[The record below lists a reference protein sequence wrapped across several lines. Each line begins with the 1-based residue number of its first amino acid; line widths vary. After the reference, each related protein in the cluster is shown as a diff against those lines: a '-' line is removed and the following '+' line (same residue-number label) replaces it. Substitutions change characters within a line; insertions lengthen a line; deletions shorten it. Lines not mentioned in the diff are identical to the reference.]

1 MGADAM
7 KLLRHGPLGQERP
20 GLLSA
25 DGQIR
30 DLSDWLPDL
39 TPDRLAPA
47 TLAALAQRVANSGS
61 TLPVVPPGTRLG
73 VPIAGIRQ
81 FLGIG
86 LNYRQHAIEAGMA
99 IPTEPIVFSK
109 SITALAGPDDD
120 LPLPVGSVA
129 LDYEV
134 ELGIVIGTTARRVS
148 QGDAL
153 QHVAGYVLAND
164 VSERDWQ
171 LHRGGQ
177 WLKGKCH
184 DGFGPIGP
192 WLVTTDELP
201 DPQQVGLQLRVNGE
215 ERQNSSTGD
224 MIFGVAEIVSYLS
237 QFMTLLPGDVV
248 VTGTPQGV
256 GMGFKPPKYLKAG
269 DVVELFSPQLGRQQ
283 QRVVPMTR

>member
-1 MGADAM
+1 M
-7 KLLRHGPLGQERP
+7 KLLRHGPIGQEKP
-20 GLLSA
+20 GLLDA
-25 DGQIR
+25 QGQVR
-30 DLSDWLPDL
+30 DLSSLIPDL
-39 TPDRLAPA
+39 TPQQLAPA
-47 TLAALAQRVANSGS
+47 ALTALQQQVAAQGS
-61 TLPVVPPGTRLG
+61 SLPVVAPGTRLG
-73 VPIAGIRQ
+73 VPIAGVRQ
-81 FLGIG
+81 FLGVG

-120 LPLPVGSVA
+120 LPLPPGSVA

-134 ELGIVIGTTARRVS
+134 ELGIVIGSTTRRVT
-148 QGDAL
+148 QAQAL
-153 QHVAGYVLAND
+153 AHVAGYVLAND

-192 WLVTTDELP
+192 WLVTTDEVP
-201 DPQQVGLQLRVNGE
+201 DPQQVGLKLSVNGE
-215 ERQNSSTGD
+215 ARQDSSTGD

-237 QFMTLLPGDVV
+237 QFMTLLPGDVI

-256 GMGFKPPKYLKAG
+256 GMGFKPPKYLQHG
-269 DVVELFSPQLGRQQ
+269 DVVELSSPQLGRQR
-283 QRVVPMTR
+283 QRVVALG

>member
-1 MGADAM
+1 M
-7 KLLRHGPLGQERP
+7 KLLRHGPAGHEKP
-20 GLLSA
+20 GFLDD
-25 DGQIR
+25 DGRIR
-30 DLSDWLPDL
+30 DLSPLLPDI

-47 TLAALAQRVANSGS
+47 ALAELARQVAARGPS
-61 TLPVVPPGTRLG
+61 LAVVPEGTRLG
-73 VPIAGIRQ
+73 SPVAGIRQ

-120 LPLPVGSVA
+120 LPLPPGSVA

-134 ELGIVIGTTARRVS
+134 ELGIVIGSTARRVPRA
-148 QGDAL
+148 QAL

-192 WLVTTDELP
+192 WLVTTDEVP
-201 DPQQVGLQLRVNGE
+201 DPQQVGLQLWVNGQA
-215 ERQNSSTGD
+215 RQDSSTAD
-224 MIFGVAEIVSYLS
+224 MIFGVEEIVSYLS
-237 QFMTLLPGDVV
+237 GFMTLLPGDVI

-256 GMGFKPPKYLKAG
+256 GMGFKPPKYLQHG
-269 DVVELFSPQLGRQQ
+269 DVVELFSPQLGRQR
-283 QRVVPMTR
+283 QRVVALG

>member
-1 MGADAM
+1 M

-20 GLLSA
+20 GLC
-25 DGQIR
+25 DEQGRIR
-30 DLSDWLPDL
+30 DLSGLVPDW
-39 TPDRLAPA
+39 TPEQLAPPALA
-47 TLAALAQRVANSGS
+47 TLAQQVA
-61 TLPVVPPGTRLG
+61 TQADRLPLVPPGTRLG

-120 LPLPVGSVA
+120 LPLPMGSVA

-134 ELGIVIGTTARRVS
+134 ELGIVIGSTARRVPRA
-148 QGDAL
+148 QAL

-192 WLVTTDELP
+192 WLVTTDEVP
-201 DPQQVGLQLRVNGE
+201 DPQQLGLQLWVNGQA
-215 ERQNSSTGD
+215 RQDSSTAD
-224 MIFGVAEIVSYLS
+224 MIFGVEEIVSYLS
-237 QFMTLLPGDVV
+237 GFMTLLPGDVI

-256 GMGFKPPKYLKAG
+256 GMGFKPPKYLQHG
-269 DVVELFSPQLGRQQ
+269 DVVELFSPQLGRQR
-283 QRVVPMTR
+283 QRVVALG

>member
-1 MGADAM
+1 M
-7 KLLRHGPLGQERP
+7 KLLRHGPLGHEKP
-20 GLLSA
+20 GVQ
-25 DGQIR
+25 DDQGCIR
-30 DLSDWLPDL
+30 DLSSLVHDI
-39 TPDRLAPA
+39 TPELLAPQ
-47 TLAALAQRVANSGS
+47 ALSALQLQVQAHGAS
-61 TLPVVPPGTRLG
+61 LPLVPAGTRLG

-109 SITALAGPDDD
+109 SITALAGPDDE
-120 LPLPVGSVA
+120 LPLPPGSVA

-134 ELGIVIGTTARRVS
+134 ELGIVIGTTARRVALG
-148 QGDAL
+148 QAL

-192 WLVTTDELP
+192 WLVTADEIP
-201 DPQQVGLQLRVNGE
+201 NPQQLGLTLSVNGE
-215 ERQNSSTGD
+215 RRQDSSTAD

-237 QFMTLLPGDVV
+237 QFMTLLPGDVI

-256 GMGFKPPKYLKAG
+256 GMGFKPPRYLREG
-269 DVVELFSPQLGRQQ
+269 DVVELSSPQLGRQR
-283 QRVVPMTR
+283 QRVTAAR

>member
-1 MGADAM
+1 M
-7 KLLRHGPLGQERP
+7 KLLRHGPLGQEKP
-20 GLLSA
+20 GLLDA
-25 DGQIR
+25 QGRIR
-30 DLSDWLPDL
+30 DLSALLPDL
-39 TPDRLAPA
+39 TSDTLAPA
-47 TLAALAQRVANSGS
+47 ALTDLARRVATAGDA
-61 TLPVVPPGTRLG
+61 LPLVAEGTRLG
-73 VPIAGIRQ
+73 VPVAGIRQ
-81 FLGIG
+81 FLGVG

-109 SITALAGPDDD
+109 SITALAGPNDD
-120 LPLPVGSVA
+120 LPLPAGSVA

-134 ELGIVIGTTARRVS
+134 ELGIVIGSTTKNVS

-153 QHVAGYVLAND
+153 KHVAGYVLAND

-192 WLVTTDELP
+192 WLVTADELP
-201 DPQQVGLQLRVNGE
+201 DPQQVGLALSVNGE
-215 ERQNSSTGD
+215 LRQDSSTGD

-237 QFMTLLPGDVV
+237 QFMTLLPGDVI

-256 GMGFKPPKYLKAG
+256 GMGFKPPKYLKHG
-269 DVVELFSPQLGRQQ
+269 DVVELSSPQLGRQR
-283 QRVVPMTR
+283 QRVVAAV

>member
-1 MGADAM
+1 M

-20 GLLSA
+20 GLF
-25 DGQIR
+25 DEQGRVR
-30 DLSDWLPDL
+30 DLSGLVADW
-39 TPDRLAPA
+39 TPEQLAPQALA
-47 TLAALAQRVANSGS
+47 TLAQQVAAQADQ
-61 TLPVVPPGTRLG
+61 LPLVPSGTRLG
-73 VPIAGIRQ
+73 VPLAGIRQ

-109 SITALAGPDDD
+109 SITSVAGPDDD
-120 LPLPVGSVA
+120 LPLPMGSVA

-134 ELGIVIGTTARRVS
+134 ELGIVIGSTARRVPRA
-148 QGDAL
+148 QAM

-192 WLVTTDELP
+192 WLVTADEVP
-201 DPQQVGLQLRVNGE
+201 DPQQVGLQLWVNGQA
-215 ERQNSSTGD
+215 RQDSSTAD
-224 MIFGVAEIVSYLS
+224 MIFGVEEIVSYLS
-237 QFMTLLPGDVV
+237 QFMTLLPGDVI

-256 GMGFKPPKYLKAG
+256 GMGFKPPKYLQHG
-269 DVVELFSPQLGRQQ
+269 DVVELFSPQLGRQR
-283 QRVVPMTR
+283 QRVVALG

>member
-1 MGADAM
+1 M
-7 KLLRHGPLGQERP
+7 KLLRHGPLGQEKP
-20 GLLSA
+20 GLQDA
-25 DGQIR
+25 HGRIR
-30 DLSDWLPDL
+30 DLSALLPDI
-39 TPDRLAPA
+39 TPDLLAPS
-47 TLAALAQRVANSGS
+47 ALAGLANRVAAAGGS
-61 TLPVVPPGTRLG
+61 LPVVPEHTRLG

-81 FLGIG
+81 FLGVG

-109 SITALAGPDDD
+109 SITALAGPNDD
-120 LPLPVGSVA
+120 LPLPTGSVA

-134 ELGIVIGTTARRVS
+134 ELGIVIGSSAKNVAL
-148 QGDAL
+148 GDAL
-153 QHVAGYVLAND
+153 KHVAGYVLAND

-192 WLVTTDELP
+192 WLVTADELP
-201 DPQQVGLQLRVNGE
+201 DPQQVGLALSVNGE
-215 ERQNSSTGD
+215 LRQNSSTGD

-237 QFMTLLPGDVV
+237 QFMTLLPGDVI

-256 GMGFKPPKYLKAG
+256 GMGFKPPKYLKHG
-269 DVVELFSPQLGRQQ
+269 DVVELSSPQLGRQR
-283 QRVVPMTR
+283 QRVVAAG

>member
-1 MGADAM
+1 M
-7 KLLRHGPLGQERP
+7 KLLRHGPAGHEKP
-20 GLLSA
+20 GFL
-25 DGQIR
+25 DDEGRIR
-30 DLSDWLPDL
+30 DLSPLLPDI
-39 TPDRLAPA
+39 TPDRLAPG
-47 TLAALAQRVANSGS
+47 ALAELARQVAARGPS
-61 TLPVVPPGTRLG
+61 LAVVPEGTRLG
-73 VPIAGIRQ
+73 SPVAGIRQ
-81 FLGIG
+81 FLGVG

-120 LPLPVGSVA
+120 LPLPPGSVA

-134 ELGIVIGTTARRVS
+134 ELGIVIGSTARRVALA
-148 QGDAL
+148 DAL

-192 WLVTTDELP
+192 WLVTTDEIP
-201 DPQQVGLQLRVNGE
+201 NPQQLGLKLRVNGE
-215 ERQNSSTGD
+215 LRQDSSTAD
-224 MIFGVAEIVSYLS
+224 MIFGVEEIVSYLS
-237 QFMTLLPGDVV
+237 GFMTLLPGDVI

-256 GMGFKPPKYLKAG
+256 GMGFKPPKYLQHG
-269 DVVELFSPQLGRQQ
+269 DVVELFSPQLGRQR
-283 QRVVPMTR
+283 QRVVALG

>member
-1 MGADAM
+1 M

-20 GLLSA
+20 GLC
-25 DGQIR
+25 DEQGRIR
-30 DLSDWLPDL
+30 DLSGLVPDW
-39 TPDRLAPA
+39 TPEQLAPQALA
-47 TLAALAQRVANSGS
+47 TLAQQVAAQADQ
-61 TLPVVPPGTRLG
+61 LPLVPPGTRLG
-73 VPIAGIRQ
+73 VPVAGIRQ

-120 LPLPVGSVA
+120 LPLPMGSVA

-134 ELGIVIGTTARRVS
+134 ELGIVIGSTVRRVA
-148 QGDAL
+148 QAHAL

-192 WLVTTDELP
+192 WLVTTDEIP
-201 DPQQVGLQLRVNGE
+201 NPQQLGLKLSVNGE
-215 ERQNSSTGD
+215 LRQDSSTAD

-237 QFMTLLPGDVV
+237 QFMTL
-248 VTGTPQGV
+248 
-256 GMGFKPPKYLKAG
+256 
-269 DVVELFSPQLGRQQ
+269 
-283 QRVVPMTR
+283 

>member
-1 MGADAM
+1 M

-20 GLLSA
+20 GLC
-25 DGQIR
+25 DEQGRIR
-30 DLSDWLPDL
+30 DLSGLVPDW
-39 TPDRLAPA
+39 TPEQLAPQALA
-47 TLAALAQRVANSGS
+47 TLAQQVAAQADR
-61 TLPVVPPGTRLG
+61 LPLVPPGTRLG

-120 LPLPVGSVA
+120 LPLPMGSVA

-134 ELGIVIGTTARRVS
+134 ELGIVVGSTARRVPRA
-148 QGDAL
+148 QAL

-192 WLVTTDELP
+192 WLVTTDEVP
-201 DPQQVGLQLRVNGE
+201 DPQQVGLQLWVNGQA
-215 ERQNSSTGD
+215 RQDSSTAD
-224 MIFGVAEIVSYLS
+224 MIFGVEEIVSYLS
-237 QFMTLLPGDVV
+237 QFMTLLPGDVIV
-248 VTGTPQGV
+248 PGTPQGV
-256 GMGFKPPKYLKAG
+256 GMGFKPPKYLQHG
-269 DVVELFSPQLGRQQ
+269 DVVELFSPQLGRQR
-283 QRVVPMTR
+283 QRVVALG

>member
-1 MGADAM
+1 M

-20 GLLSA
+20 GLC
-25 DGQIR
+25 DEQGRIR
-30 DLSDWLPDL
+30 DLSGLVPDW
-39 TPDRLAPA
+39 TPEQLAPQALA
-47 TLAALAQRVANSGS
+47 TLAQQVAAQADQ
-61 TLPVVPPGTRLG
+61 LPLVPPGTRLG
-73 VPIAGIRQ
+73 VPVAGIRQ

-120 LPLPVGSVA
+120 LPLPPGSVA

-134 ELGIVIGTTARRVS
+134 ELGIVIGSTARRVALT
-148 QGDAL
+148 DAL

-192 WLVTTDELP
+192 WLVTTDEVP
-201 DPQQVGLQLRVNGE
+201 DPQQVGLQLWVNGQA
-215 ERQNSSTGD
+215 RQDSSTAD
-224 MIFGVAEIVSYLS
+224 MIFGVEEIVSYLS
-237 QFMTLLPGDVV
+237 GFMTLLPGDVI

-256 GMGFKPPKYLKAG
+256 GMGFKPPKYLQHG
-269 DVVELFSPQLGRQQ
+269 DVVELFSPQLGRQR
-283 QRVVPMTR
+283 QRVVALG

>member
-1 MGADAM
+1 M

-20 GLLSA
+20 GLC
-25 DGQIR
+25 DEQGRIR
-30 DLSDWLPDL
+30 DLSGLVPDW
-39 TPDRLAPA
+39 TPEQLAPQALA
-47 TLAALAQRVANSGS
+47 TLAQQVAAQADR
-61 TLPVVPPGTRLG
+61 LPLVPPGTRLG

-120 LPLPVGSVA
+120 LPLPMGSVA

-134 ELGIVIGTTARRVS
+134 ELGIVIGSTARRVPRA
-148 QGDAL
+148 QAL

-192 WLVTTDELP
+192 WLVTTDEVP
-201 DPQQVGLQLRVNGE
+201 DPQQVGLQLWVNGQA
-215 ERQNSSTGD
+215 RQDSSTAD
-224 MIFGVAEIVSYLS
+224 MIFGAEEIVSYLS
-237 QFMTLLPGDVV
+237 QFMTLLPGDVI

-256 GMGFKPPKYLKAG
+256 GMGFKPPKYLQHG
-269 DVVELFSPQLGRQQ
+269 DVVELFSPQLGRQR
-283 QRVVPMTR
+283 QRVVALG

>member
-1 MGADAM
+1 M
-7 KLLRHGPLGQERP
+7 KLLRHGPLGQEQP
-20 GLLSA
+20 GLC
-25 DGQIR
+25 DEQGRIR
-30 DLSDWLPDL
+30 DLSGLVPDW
-39 TPDRLAPA
+39 TPEQLAPQALA
-47 TLAALAQRVANSGS
+47 TLAQQVAAQADR
-61 TLPVVPPGTRLG
+61 LPLVPPGTRLG

-120 LPLPVGSVA
+120 LPLPMGSVA

-134 ELGIVIGTTARRVS
+134 ELGIVVGSIARRVPRA
-148 QGDAL
+148 QAL

-192 WLVTTDELP
+192 WLVTTDEVP
-201 DPQQVGLQLRVNGE
+201 DPQQVGLQLWVNGQA
-215 ERQNSSTGD
+215 RQDSSTAD
-224 MIFGVAEIVSYLS
+224 MIFGVEEIVSYLS
-237 QFMTLLPGDVV
+237 QFMTLLPGDVI

-256 GMGFKPPKYLKAG
+256 GMGFKPPKYLQHG
-269 DVVELFSPQLGRQQ
+269 DVVELFSPQLGRQR
-283 QRVVPMTR
+283 QRVVALG